1 MTDDRYSE
9 DSDTVEL
16 STDDMS
22 EMGEAQLTER
32 EKPQADPSVE
42 LRAKLEAAREE
53 SMRWR
58 DKFLRK
64 AAELENFRK
73 RIEREKRDWNQ
84 DATAAAVKEFL
95 PIMDACERALKS
107 FEEASDSQPGLE
119 RYHQG
124 VELLYKQLSNALGR
138 LGVVR
143 IEAEGKEFNPHLH
156 EALTHMESA
165 EHEENTVISELTRGY
180 MLHDRLLRP
189 AQVVVAARPQPGGT
203 AGR

>member
-1 MTDDRYSE
+1 MTNNRYPD

-16 STDDMS
+16 STDGVSDLV
-22 EMGEAQLTER
+22 EAQPVEQ
-32 EKPQADPSVE
+32 EKPQADPSSE
-42 LRAKLEAAREE
+42 LRANLEAAREE
-53 SMRWR
+53 SLRWR

-73 RIEREKRDWNQ
+73 RVDREKRDWSQ
-84 DATAAAVKEFL
+84 EATAAAVREFL
-95 PIMDACERALKS
+95 PIMDACERALRS
-107 FEEASDSQPGLE
+107 FEDAPESQPGLE
-119 RYHQG
+119 QYQQG

-143 IEAEGKEFNPHLH
+143 IEAEGKEFDPHLH

-165 EHEENTVISELTRGY
+165 DHEENTVISELTRGY
-180 MLHDRLLRP
+180 LLRDRLLRP
-189 AQVVVAARPQPGGT
+189 SQVVVAARPKPGET

>member
-1 MTDDRYSE
+1 MTNNRYPD

-16 STDDMS
+16 SSDDMS
-22 EMGEAQLTER
+22 DVGEVQPVGQ
-32 EKPQADPSVE
+32 EKPQADAASE

-53 SMRWR
+53 SLRWR

-84 DATAAAVKEFL
+84 EATAAAVREFL

-107 FEEASDSQPGLE
+107 FEDAPDTQRGLE
-119 RYHQG
+119 QYQQG

-143 IEAEGKEFNPHLH
+143 IEAEGREFDPHLH

-165 EHEENTVISELTRGY
+165 EHDENTVISELTRGY
-180 MLHDRLLRP
+180 LLHDRLLRP
-189 AQVVVAARPQPGGT
+189 AQVVVAARPKPDRT
-203 AGR
+203 DGR